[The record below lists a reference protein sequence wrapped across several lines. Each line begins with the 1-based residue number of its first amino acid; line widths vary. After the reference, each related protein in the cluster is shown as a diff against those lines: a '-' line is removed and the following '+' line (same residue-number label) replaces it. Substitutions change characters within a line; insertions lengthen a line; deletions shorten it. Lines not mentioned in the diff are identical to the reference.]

1 MLYNIGGEGSTNSVY
16 WLELLSEKPKWFS
29 MKTVGEV
36 SFCDHFDSA
45 ATVVKNK
52 IVYFGSVKESIAY
65 VLKQEEGGSS
75 ELKIEKR
82 IVDTSYMC
90 MRGDDDSSF
99 CTFQKKVYFFPVDS
113 LLFGCESRH
122 FLQLQWLKTIINLI

>member
-1 MLYNIGGEGSTNSVY
+1 
-16 WLELLSEKPKWFS
+16 

-36 SFCDHFDSA
+36 SFCDHFDSD

-52 IVYFGSVKESIAY
+52 IVHFGSEEDTISY

-75 ELKIEKR
+75 ELEIEKR

-99 CTFQKKVYFFPVDS
+99 CTFQKEGLLLPCGQLLYS
-113 LLFGCESRH
+113 LLFGCELRH
-122 FLQLQWLKTIINLI
+122 FLQLQWLKRRINLI